1 MIYALLYPL
10 HDQFHALNVLRYVPF
25 RVLAATMTA
34 MLLTFGLYPWF
45 IQRLQSRQIGQVVRK
60 DGPSSHFSKA
70 GTPTMGGALILL
82 ALVLATVLWAD
93 PTSSA
98 VWLTLFVTAAY
109 GGIGYVDDAAKVRK
123 KSTDGLSARGKL
135 FLQFGIAIPV
145 AAYLWYQDEGL
156 GADWIELRNHLALPF
171 FAFPHDAG
179 DAEAY
184 ARALAEY
191 PAVLPAWL
199 YVLFAAFVVVATS
212 NCVNLTDGLD
222 GLAIGPVMINAATYA
237 VLAYIT
243 GLVLFGESVAGYLR
257 LPELASASE
266 LAVLCG
272 ALIGAGFGFL
282 WYNTYPAQVFM
293 GDVGSLAL
301 GGALG
306 MLAVLT
312 KNELLSV
319 LLGGIFVL
327 EGVSVIGQVLSF
339 RLFKKRIFLMAPIH
353 HHFEKKGWPEPKVI
367 VRFWII
373 AVMLAIASLATLKL
387 R

>member
-10 HDQFHALNVLRYVPF
+10 SSHFHALNVLRYVPF

-45 IQRLQSRQIGQVVRK
+45 IRRLQSRQIGQVVRK
-60 DGPSSHFSKA
+60 EGPESHFSKA

-135 FLQFGIAIPV
+135 LLQFGIAIPV
-145 AAYLWYQDEGL
+145 CAYLWYGQDGL
-156 GADWIELRNHLALPF
+156 GADWIQLRSHLSIPF
-171 FAFPHDAG
+171 FAFPADPHDP
-179 DAEAY
+179 DAPNAYAALLEAY
-184 ARALAEY
+184 PLI
-191 PAVLPAWL
+191 LPPWL
-199 YVLFAAFVVVATS
+199 YVGFSAFVVVSMS

-237 VLAYIT
+237 VLSYIT
-243 GLVLFGESVAGYLR
+243 GLVLFGASVAGYLR
-257 LPELASASE
+257 LPELGSASE

-272 ALIGAGFGFL
+272 ALIGSGFGFL

-293 GDVGSLAL
+293 GDVGSLSL

-312 KNELLSV
+312 KNEFLSILLAGS
-319 LLGGIFVL
+319 
-327 EGVSVIGQVLSF
+327 SSS
-339 RLFKKRIFLMAPIH
+339 R
-353 HHFEKKGWPEPKVI
+353 
-367 VRFWII
+367 
-373 AVMLAIASLATLKL
+373 AS